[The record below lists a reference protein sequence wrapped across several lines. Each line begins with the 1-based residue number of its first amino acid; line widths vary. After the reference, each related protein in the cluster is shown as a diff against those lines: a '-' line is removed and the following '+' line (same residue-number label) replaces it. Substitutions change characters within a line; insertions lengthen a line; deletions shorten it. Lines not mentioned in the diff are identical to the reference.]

1 MDLFLRAY
9 PCVNRKVIA
18 DPQDFWVMTRV
29 IPPVIYH
36 TNSDFLTLTK
46 SDRWTHR
53 KPKRELVTAET
64 LRVLL
69 GTSLVGFR
77 MGVTSLVI
85 SKPPLMI

>member
-64 LRVLL
+64 LKSSFGYKL
-69 GTSLVGFR
+69 GRF
-77 MGVTSLVI
+77 
-85 SKPPLMI
+85 